1 MKTKFK
7 RILSF
12 STIAALGVA
21 GYASAAAV
29 PISDNP
35 DSPQS
40 VDICKTITNA
50 YDNTTATFNYT
61 FAAQSTGLTNVPST
75 QSIVFNNDAPT
86 NHEVKKCTTVSLA
99 NVAFTDNSP
108 KQVEVEVTETP
119 VSGFSVDST
128 TYKILFDLRNTV
140 DANDNITG
148 QIATAYLHDD
158 SGQKVSKFDFASA
171 KQYGDKDITL
181 TKTVK
186 GNGGDV
192 NKYFK
197 FTANISGAAG
207 TTYTVYG
214 SSSTD
219 SASSCA
225 ANTACV
231 IYAKHG
237 ETIRIGFDGTDSEI
251 PVGETY
257 TITEDAYSDYT
268 TSVAVGGGTA
278 SSSSTTGQQTISAT
292 SANNTAAFTNVKGIN
307 PPTGLFLNLW
317 PYILLGAISAGAII
331 YGKKLRSSKK

>member
-1 MKTKFK
+1 MKTKLK

-35 DSPQS
+35 NSPQS

-61 FAAQSTGLTNVPST
+61 FTAQSTGLTNIPAT

-86 NHEVKKCTTVSLA
+86 DHEVKKCTTVNLA

-108 KQVEVEVTETP
+108 KQVEVEVAETA
-119 VSGFSVDST
+119 VSGFSVDTT
-128 TYKILFDLRNTV
+128 TYTILFDLRNTV

-148 QIATAYLHDD
+148 QVASAYFHN
-158 SGQKVSKFDFASA
+158 SAGQKDDDGIFDFESS

-197 FTANISGAAG
+197 FTANISGTAG

-219 SASSCA
+219 SASSCT

-231 IYAKHG
+231 IYVKHG
-237 ETIRIGFDGTDSEI
+237 ETVRIGFDGTDREI

-257 TITEDAYSDYT
+257 TITEDTYSDYT
-268 TSVAVGGGTA
+268 TSVTV
-278 SSSSTTGQQTISAT
+278 
-292 SANNTAAFTNVKGIN
+292 V
-307 PPTGLFLNLW
+307 
-317 PYILLGAISAGAII
+317 Y
-331 YGKKLRSSKK
+331 